1 VREVKE
7 TISQQEGS
15 CKIDIQ
21 QGQAKRVI
29 SSISK
34 WESRDSIEVSDTF
47 KSEVIEIIPQ
57 DNLLPRQEMILS
69 QDPISKMH
77 ASYFM
82 VDLISYNSDAI
93 VINPQDN
100 IMDLHTMGTSQK
112 GNILTKDPLEINRLP
127 EIQ

>member
-15 CKIDIQ
+15 YKIDIQ

-34 WESRDSIEVSDTF
+34 WESRDSVEVSDTF
-47 KSEVIEIIPQ
+47 KSEAIEIIPQ
-57 DNLLPRQEMILS
+57 DNLLPHQEMILS

-82 VDLISYNSDAI
+82 VDPISYNSDAI

-127 EIQ
+127 EIE